1 MEQVA
6 DQLQDAVSFDGGV
19 FTVLVQ
25 MGFGCVSVVYEWK
38 KERAAVCW
46 RIKHT
51 DKKKGEQA
59 CGRTE

>member
-38 KERAAVCW
+38 KERAAVCA
-46 RIKHT
+46 
-51 DKKKGEQA
+51 GA
-59 CGRTE
+59 